1 MDLARRPTVLLIIL
15 SVLVHVGVL
24 VAASLRTGR
33 VDGYAF
39 RSLDSREYYD
49 IALNLIE
56 HGTFSQDTSATD
68 GHVEPDTWRTPGYPL
83 LLAMVMILAG
93 PSPVVLVIVQQVL
106 SVLNVWLLFR
116 ISRNLMSERR
126 ATVAA
131 LLFLFE
137 PYHLFYSL
145 WLLAATWFT
154 TLLLLIWFWWIEV
167 LSRGRRGRPCFLAVI
182 VLGVLSGVLVLVRP
196 VGLLVPVVVFVG
208 LVVGRFT
215 GAGSRRLKPAA
226 QAGSA
231 MLALSHGAVFAA
243 TCLLVI
249 SSWMLRNQ
257 IVAGHFAMS
266 DQGGVVLAYFK
277 AAEVTLWREGRT
289 VERYLE
295 TSLDPAHA
303 QRPHAVWEGIDA
315 RLQSRFAGLADER
328 RSALHWRNL
337 AQGNQTDIDSFAISK
352 ALARI
357 GWSDLVESPTATAA
371 CCLVRCGSILTF
383 PLNLAVKPPDGVPL
397 RRWRS
402 AAIGAI
408 YSLLALAVLV
418 RLGRGAIGFRAV
430 YFPVACTLALLLA
443 ATPQVDPRFRVPM
456 IPLLI
461 AVALLPIRRVDA
473 DPPEVRGD

>member
-1 MDLARRPTVLLIIL
+1 MDLDRRPAALLILL
-15 SVLVHVGVL
+15 SVLVHIGVP

-39 RSLDSREYYD
+39 RSLDSREYYE
-49 IALNLIE
+49 IARNLIE
-56 HGTFSQDTSATD
+56 HGTFGQDPSGTD
-68 GHVEPDTWRTPGYPL
+68 GLVEPDTWRTPGYPL
-83 LLAMVMILAG
+83 LLALVMILAG
-93 PSPVVLVIVQQVL
+93 PSPVVLVIMQQVL

-116 ISRNLMSERR
+116 ITRRLMSERR

-154 TLLLLIWFWWIEV
+154 TLLLLIWYWWIQV
-167 LSRGRRGRPCFLAVI
+167 LEQGRRGRPRYLAVI

-208 LVVGRFT
+208 LLVGRFT

-226 QAGSA
+226 QVGTT
-231 MLALSHGAVFAA
+231 MRALGRGAVFAA

-249 SSWMLRNQ
+249 GSWMLRNQ
-257 IVAGHFAMS
+257 VVAGHFALS
-266 DQGGVVLAYFK
+266 DQSGVVLAYFK

-295 TSLDPAHA
+295 TSLDPAYA

-315 RLQSRFAGLADER
+315 RLRSRFAGLADEQ

-371 CCLVRCGSILTF
+371 CCMVRCGSILTF

-418 RLGRGAIGFRAV
+418 RLCRGAIGFRAV

-473 DPPEVRGD
+473 HPPEARGD